1 MTIID
6 QKRMLKLAGL
16 LKEGVEEWIDEEET
30 PSGADAVRARI
41 EKMNAKAKEGIG
53 PDDFLLLLDPDA
65 MINAGVDTEEKL
77 DQYFAHE
84 DEREAY
90 KASLHRGFDDDDDFS
105 DYVRDVD
112 RDMPTSWDEEA
123 EEADKEA
130 FKQSLHTH
138 AGQDDE
144 DLLVKEPVAS
154 AEEEELERLPKRM
167 GMGRGAGL
175 EETYIDNMP
184 SGKVSEN
191 VRKAIRALVKEV
203 LLEKKAKTYKGKSMR
218 LGGGGR
224 FAKLVD
230 DFKKKGKS
238 EKQAKALAAAI
249 GRKKYGKE
257 KMKKMATAG
266 KKRAAKKKD

>member
-130 FKQSLHTH
+130 FKQSLHSH

-144 DLLVKEPVAS
+144 DLLVKEPEAS
-154 AEEEELERLPKRM
+154 AEEEELERMPKRM

-175 EETYIDNMP
+175 EETYIDNM
-184 SGKVSEN
+184 KE
-191 VRKAIRALVKEV
+191 AIRALVREV
-203 LLEKKAKTYKGKSMR
+203 LLEKAKSYKGKSMR

-230 DFKKKGKS
+230 DLKKKGKS

-257 KMKKMATAG
+257 KMKKMAAAG
-266 KKRAAKKKD
+266 KKREAKKD

>member
-1 MTIID
+1 MTTLD

-16 LKEGVEEWIDEEET
+16 LKEGVEEWIDEE
-30 PSGADAVRARI
+30 
-41 EKMNAKAKEGIG
+41 
-53 PDDFLLLLDPDA
+53 
-65 MINAGVDTEEKL
+65 
-77 DQYFAHE
+77 
-84 DEREAY
+84 EREAY

-144 DLLVKEPVAS
+144 DLLVKEPEAS

-175 EETYIDNMP
+175 EETYIDNM
-184 SGKVSEN
+184 KE
-191 VRKAIRALVKEV
+191 AIRAIVREV
-203 LLEKKAKTYKGKSMR
+203 LLEKI
-218 LGGGGR
+218 
-224 FAKLVD
+224 
-230 DFKKKGKS
+230 KK
-238 EKQAKALAAAI
+238 E
-249 GRKKYGKE
+249 
-257 KMKKMATAG
+257 
-266 KKRAAKKKD
+266 D